1 MELTATQLE
10 DQRPPP
16 TPAAPGVLVGESTI
30 PPAPRTLPHI
40 VQFVRLPPAV
50 HTPAPFPPFP
60 PSAQV
65 SRVIECVSIA
75 APASA
80 VPGEQTGRD
89 YCRCCGRNACPIAPI
104 SSGTHR
110 DNRQA
115 STSVP
120 GPIALEHAVRER
132 PGVAECA
139 TTCSPV
145 SAKGTRRAIGSAA
158 VTCRVSDEFT
168 RTYRRRA
175 ESRSIEAAAIPAVT
189 PTIGARSAC
198 AGCIPQDRTGPKL
211 RRPPSVPMVIY
222 ALIADESV
230 GKLFLGSLIPGIMIG
245 LLMIGITIIIS
256 YLKKYPREEIKL
268 TGMEIVIRIRQSLV
282 ALIMPLFVIG
292 AVVAGIATA
301 TESAGIGVLYALI
314 VGLFLFKGFSLKQV
328 PSLIR
333 NSIQTS
339 ANVMIIIA
347 LSKLYIWILAIEKV
361 PQMLS
366 LFMGGL
372 DSPVW
377 VILIV
382 VNLVILLTG
391 TFVDVSPAILLLA
404 PVLLPSMAVI
414 GVSSIQ
420 FGVLLIAGLAVGL
433 VTPPVGM
440 CLNVASAISGLKIT
454 TIFKAAVPFLL
465 ANIIT
470 LLAISF
476 FPQVTLWLPGL
487 LMK

>member
-1 MELTATQLE
+1 MQILLISFIFLLVI
-10 DQRPPP
+10 
-16 TPAAPGVLVGESTI
+16 GV
-30 PPAPRTLPHI
+30 
-40 VQFVRLPPAV
+40 
-50 HTPAPFPPFP
+50 
-60 PSAQV
+60 
-65 SRVIECVSIA
+65 
-75 APASA
+75 
-80 VPGEQTGRD
+80 
-89 YCRCCGRNACPIAPI
+89 PIAYALGLSGLAYFYFIHPELISILPQRLLSGMDSYAMIALPLFILMGLLMNEGGITKRLINFSLLFVGKMRGGLGLVNVI
-104 SSGTHR
+104 SSMIFGGISGSSVADT
-110 DNRQA
+110 A
-115 STSVP
+115 S
-120 GPIALEHAVRER
+120 
-132 PGVAECA
+132 
-139 TTCSPV
+139 
-145 SAKGTRRAIGSAA
+145 
-158 VTCRVSDEFT
+158 
-168 RTYRRRA
+168 
-175 ESRSIEAAAIPAVT
+175 
-189 PTIGARSAC
+189 IGAVL
-198 AGCIPQDRTGPKL
+198 IPEMEKEGYPLEFSSGITVASSTMGMII
-211 RRPPSVPMVIY
+211 PPSVPMVIY

-245 LLMIGITIIIS
+245 FLMIGITIIIS

-268 TGMEIVIRIRQSLV
+268 TGMEIIVRIRQSLV

-314 VGLFLFKGFSLKQV
+314 VGLFLFKGFKLKQV

-333 NSIQTS
+333 DSIQTS

-366 LFMGGL
+366 LFMGSL

-377 VILIV
+377 IILIV
-382 VNLVILLTG
+382 VNMVILLTG

-404 PVLLPSMAVI
+404 PVMLPSMAVI